1 MNDFIMINEKTPLE
15 NGYRNGVSKNG
26 QANGLPKVEIVN
38 GVNGKSAIEL
48 QRPVANV
55 NSRPAAAV
63 KEQRA
68 QLRGVGVVGLGYWG
82 PNWVRN
88 LHQSQAARRIVAC
101 DLDQKR
107 RTHVSQLYSDLET
120 TSHFEDLL
128 NDDDIEGIV
137 VATPVGTHYGM
148 AKRALDAGKSVLVE
162 KPMATSNE
170 DANDLVKTARE
181 KNLILMVGHT
191 FEYSA
196 PVLKMHDI
204 IASGELGDVFYIS
217 SVRANLGLFQRD
229 VNVTWDLATHDISI
243 ILNLM
248 GGHEPEAVSC
258 QGESHYGQGVE
269 DVAMITL
276 RFERNVIAFI
286 HVSWLD
292 PDKIRRTTVVGSR
305 KMLVYDDTAPQEKIR
320 IYDKGVTAQKYYDTF
335 GEFQF
340 SYRYGDIQIPRI
352 EEKEPLFCECEHF
365 VNCIKNGVTPNTDGV
380 NGARVVSVLEAANY
394 SLRRG
399 GLMVPLGAALR

>member
-15 NGYRNGVSKNG
+15 NGYRNGVSRNG
-26 QANGLPKVEIVN
+26 HANGSPKVENVN
-38 GVNGKSAIEL
+38 GANKGAIEL
-48 QRPVANV
+48 ERPIAIV
-55 NSRPAAAV
+55 NSRPAAAA

-68 QLRGVGVVGLGYWG
+68 QLRGVGVAGLGYWG

-107 RTHVSQLYSDLET
+107 RVHVSQLYSDLET

-137 VATPVGTHYGM
+137 VATPVGTHYAM
-148 AKRALDAGKSVLVE
+148 AKRALEAGKSVLVE

-170 DANDLVKTARE
+170 EANDLVKTARE

-248 GGHEPEAVSC
+248 GGREPEAVSC
-258 QGESHYGQGVE
+258 QGESHYGHGVE
-269 DVAMITL
+269 DVAMLTL

-365 VNCIKNGVTPNTDGV
+365 VNCIKSGQTPNTDGV
-380 NGARVVSVLEAANY
+380 NGARVVNVLEAANY